1 MKSSFDYTLFSLLRT
16 NCQITGNTP
25 KYGGGWQRKGE
36 ANSLFSKTEIQ
47 LDFTKFTVIQHS
59 FLSSPE
65 KTIVLIIHLS
75 SVIHLKSALKGSTS
89 GDKITCFL

>member
-1 MKSSFDYTLFSLLRT
+1 MKSSFDYTLYSLLRT
-16 NCQITGNTP
+16 NCQITGNAP

-36 ANSLFSKTEIQ
+36 ASSLFSKTEIQ

-59 FLSSPE
+59 FLNSPE
-65 KTIVLIIHLS
+65 KTMVLI
-75 SVIHLKSALKGSTS
+75 IHLKSALKGSTS

>member
-25 KYGGGWQRKGE
+25 KYGGGWQKKGE

-59 FLSSPE
+59 FLNSPE
-65 KTIVLIIHLS
+65 KTMVLIIHLS
-75 SVIHLKSALKGSTS
+75 QFSNTS
-89 GDKITCFL
+89 